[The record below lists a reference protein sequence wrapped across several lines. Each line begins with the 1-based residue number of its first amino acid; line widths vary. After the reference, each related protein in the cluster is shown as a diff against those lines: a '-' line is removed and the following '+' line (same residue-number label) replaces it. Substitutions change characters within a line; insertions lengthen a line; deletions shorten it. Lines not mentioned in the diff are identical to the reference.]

1 MITNYNQQ
9 SHGIL
14 SESLEAQIGIN
25 EVLVKNIEACKEIK
39 QLIACSYGPY
49 GESKMIIQKNEKIL
63 ITSDSS
69 TILNNLDFVHP
80 ASKIILSSVF
90 FQDQELGDSSGFVVI
105 LTGELLDQAL
115 KLLTMGFH
123 SYDIIKTFQ
132 KAEIVCLKILNTLSN
147 YRLKNLKTLK
157 NVISILLVSTG
168 FKCQNL
174 AKHLIPQ
181 IAYACIKVSSCKNQK
196 FSQDSIRVV
205 KILGG
210 PWCNTKT
217 ITGTIILKDSENLVK
232 IIKKGRVLIFTCSF
246 DFLSPETKTNM
257 HFKNPKE
264 ILSYESKEKNLMREK
279 INDFVLKGINVI
291 IASSFND
298 DVLEILNKNE
308 IMALKIQSKFEIQ
321 RISLV
326 TSTTVLT
333 KLRTPDIEEIGY
345 CERVSV
351 RSFGSQKVTVFHQE
365 LGMSTMFSIIARA
378 NSNSI
383 LDLIERF
390 VYKTSSIYKTIMR
403 NNKFIPGAGACEI
416 EISRRLKNFSKNLV
430 SPIENFIFKKFA
442 DCFEIFPEILIQ
454 NSKSKGSKLISL
466 LHSKH
471 KNGAET
477 DGIDLERFTTIC
489 SKKSGV
495 WDLFSCKFWAIK
507 NSVDSALTI
516 LSIDQIIIS
525 REVLRN

>member
-1 MITNYNQQ
+1 MVTNYNQQ
-9 SHGIL
+9 THGIL
-14 SESLEAQIGIN
+14 SESLEIQIGIN

-49 GESKMIIQKNEKIL
+49 GESKMIIQKNEKIM

-69 TILNNLDFVHP
+69 VILNNLDFVHP
-80 ASKIILSSVF
+80 ASKIIFSSVF
-90 FQDQELGDSSGFVVI
+90 FQDKELGDSSGFVVL
-105 LTGELLDQAL
+105 LTGELLNQAL
-115 KLLTMGFH
+115 KLMTMGFH
-123 SYDIIKTFQ
+123 SYEIIKTFQ

-157 NVISILLVSTG
+157 NVISILLISVG

-181 IAYACIKVSSCKNQK
+181 IAYACLKISSFKNQK
-196 FSQDSIRVV
+196 FSQESIRVV

-210 PWCNTKT
+210 PSSNTKT
-217 ITGTIILKDSENLVK
+217 IAGTILLKDSENLVK
-232 IIKKGRVLIFTCSF
+232 IVKKARILIFTCLF
-246 DFLSPETKTNM
+246 DFLSSETKTNIC
-257 HFKNPKE
+257 FKNPRE

-279 INDFVLKGINVI
+279 INDFVLKGVNVI
-291 IASSFND
+291 IASDFNE
-298 DVLEILNKNE
+298 DVLEILNRYS
-308 IMALKIQSKFEIQ
+308 ILALKVQSKFEIQ
-321 RISLV
+321 RISVV
-326 TSTTVLT
+326 TNSIVLT
-333 KLRTPDIEEIGY
+333 KLRTPDVDEIGY

-365 LGMSTMFSIIARA
+365 LGQSSMFSIIARA

-390 VYKTSSIYKTIMR
+390 IYKTASIYKTIIR

-416 EISRRLKNFSKNLV
+416 EISRRLKNFSKKLV
-430 SPIENFIFKKFA
+430 SPTENFIFKKFA

-454 NSKSKGSKLISL
+454 NSKLKGSKLISL
-466 LHSKH
+466 LHTKH
-471 KNGAET
+471 KNGEET
-477 DGIDLERFTTIC
+477 EGIDLEKFTTIC

-507 NSVDSALTI
+507 NSIDSALTI
-516 LSIDQIIIS
+516 LSIDQIIVS
-525 REVLRN
+525 REVMRN

>member
-14 SESLEAQIGIN
+14 SEGLEAQIGIN

-232 IIKKGRVLIFTCSF
+232 IIKKGRVLIFTCPF
-246 DFLSPETKTNM
+246 DFLSPETKTDM

-264 ILSYESKEKNLMREK
+264 ILSYESKEKNLRK
-279 INDFVLKGINVI
+279 
-291 IASSFND
+291 
-298 DVLEILNKNE
+298 
-308 IMALKIQSKFEIQ
+308 
-321 RISLV
+321 
-326 TSTTVLT
+326 
-333 KLRTPDIEEIGY
+333 
-345 CERVSV
+345 
-351 RSFGSQKVTVFHQE
+351 
-365 LGMSTMFSIIARA
+365 
-378 NSNSI
+378 
-383 LDLIERF
+383 
-390 VYKTSSIYKTIMR
+390 
-403 NNKFIPGAGACEI
+403 
-416 EISRRLKNFSKNLV
+416 
-430 SPIENFIFKKFA
+430 
-442 DCFEIFPEILIQ
+442 
-454 NSKSKGSKLISL
+454 
-466 LHSKH
+466 
-471 KNGAET
+471 
-477 DGIDLERFTTIC
+477 
-489 SKKSGV
+489 KKSTI
-495 WDLFSCKFWAIK
+495 SC
-507 NSVDSALTI
+507 
-516 LSIDQIIIS
+516 
-525 REVLRN
+525 